1 MTMESAIGLT
11 RSHSVVE
18 RPSTPPP
25 VPESA
30 VTNLRSDKIVVDFS
44 VAEEDWNARVCPVS
58 WSETNYLV
66 FGRGHRVHY
75 KNLSANEAIGQLCK
89 FREDQGNLRLVE
101 CAGKDSPNL
110 VAVCSAQGYIQLWD
124 LAAKKMVSKWTT
136 KSAAAIQ
143 WNGSILTVGGERGS
157 IRQFDT
163 RVGDT
168 VKMKEQAKKTMRHQ
182 SKISSLA
189 WNIDGKFLASGDE
202 SGAVH
207 IWDPRQQIAPLE
219 VGEMIQRRKKIQ
231 HVGVIT
237 ALAWCPWQPKTLATG
252 DSAPDGSGMIRI
264 WNVNGTVSSTHPD
277 RLELDA
283 QITSLHF
290 SPHCKELLSTHGPGK
305 TSPGHPSNHVDPN
318 TLPETF
324 VSSRIANSVLVHAF
338 PSFRRLTTM
347 TSAKTNVAGSILS
360 PNGQRVV
367 LAVPEESKLK
377 IWDIWGKRKELK
389 RTSSTSSL
397 MSSYSIR

>member
-1 MTMESAIGLT
+1 MTMESAIGLS
-11 RSHSVVE
+11 RSHSVSE
-18 RPSTPPP
+18 APPTPPP

-30 VTNLRSDKIVVDFS
+30 ITNMRGDKIVVDFS
-44 VAEEDWNARVCPVS
+44 VAEEDWGARVCPVS
-58 WSETNYLV
+58 WSVNNLLL
-66 FGRGHRVHY
+66 FGRGSRVHY

-101 CAGKDSPNL
+101 CGGKDYPNL
-110 VAVCSAQGYIQLWD
+110 VAVCSANGHIQLWD

-136 KSAAAIQ
+136 KSTTAMQ
-143 WNGSILTVGGERGS
+143 WNGPILTVGGERGS

-163 RVGDT
+163 RVSDT
-168 VKMKEQAKKTMRHQ
+168 TKMREQVKKTMRHQ
-182 SKISSLA
+182 AKISSLS

-202 SGAVH
+202 SGQVH
-207 IWDPRQQIAPLE
+207 IWDPRQGIAPLE
-219 VGEMIQRRKKIQ
+219 KIQ

-252 DSAPDGSGMIRI
+252 DSALDGTGTVRI
-264 WNVNGTVSSTHPD
+264 WNVNGSVSSNHPD

-305 TSPGHPSNHVDPN
+305 TVPGHSLSTPIDPN
-318 TLPETF
+318 TCPDEH
-324 VSSRIANSVLVHAF
+324 VPSRIANSVLVHAF
-338 PSFRRLTTM
+338 PSFRRVATM
-347 TSAKTNVAGSILS
+347 VGAKANVAGSILS
-360 PNGQRVV
+360 PNGQRIV

-377 IWDIWGKRKELK
+377 VWDVM
-389 RTSSTSSL
+389 
-397 MSSYSIR
+397 MSACSIR